1 MKAERNRVVSPDV
14 PPHCRASLRCLGKSG
29 WLALCLALLTL
40 VVYLGV
46 FRCQFVNYDDPDYVT
61 ANQRVLGG
69 LTAENFKWAF
79 TTGHASNWHP
89 LTWISHMLDAELFGL
104 RATGH
109 HFVNVLLHTLNALLL
124 FVVLRAM
131 TGAVRR
137 SWFVAVLFALH
148 PLHVESVA
156 WISER
161 KDVLSTFWML
171 AALGTWSRHV
181 GPAREMSSPLRRW
194 AWYALALLCFALG
207 LMSKPMVVTLPFVL
221 LLLDYWPLG
230 RWSWR
235 GPGSWR
241 SLGRLIAE
249 KIPFFALSAAASVV
263 TFVAQE
269 KGGSVSAALAL
280 SDRLANAVV
289 SYARYLGKTLY
300 PVDLAVLYPHP
311 GQWPWWATTG
321 AILLLGTITA
331 AAVRLAGRA
340 PWFMTGW
347 LWFLGTLVPVIGIVQ
362 VGLQSMADRYT
373 YVPLIGVFVA
383 LVWGAH
389 ELASLERLRIV
400 AQLAAG
406 LTAVA
411 VCGLLTVRQVATW
424 HDSETLFRQAL
435 RVTERNYLAHN
446 NLGLE
451 LAAKGRVAEAKE
463 EYRRSIEINP
473 GYVEGLNNL
482 GHALAGEGRHAEAI
496 PFYEAALKQ
505 NPAHPEV
512 NNNYGNA
519 LSESGRI
526 DEAIQH
532 YAIALR
538 VRPDH
543 ADAHNNLGIALAMKG
558 RVDEAVPHFLISLKN
573 KPDNA
578 NARSNLGNAY
588 AVQQRWNEA
597 IEQYQEALRL
607 RPDDAQAHNNMGN
620 VLLQQNR
627 VGDAISHYRE
637 ALRLRPNNPE
647 ALRNLQI
654 AVQRQANS
662 PPR

>member
-1 MKAERNRVVSPDV
+1 MKAERNRVASPGV
-14 PPHCRASLRCLGKSG
+14 TPHRPASPRRLGKSG
-29 WLALCLALLTL
+29 WLAVGLALLTL
-40 VVYLGV
+40 LVYSGV
-46 FRCQFVNYDDPDYVT
+46 LRCQFVNYDDPDYVT

-69 LTAENFKWAF
+69 LTAENLKWAF

-89 LTWISHMLDAELFGL
+89 LTWISHMLDAELFG
-104 RATGH
+104 RSATGH
-109 HFVNVLLHTLNALLL
+109 HFVNVWLHTLNAVLL
-124 FVVLRAM
+124 FVVLRTM

-137 SWFVAVLFALH
+137 SWFVAALFALH

-171 AALGTWSRHV
+171 AAMGTWSRYV
-181 GPAREMSSPLRRW
+181 GPVREMTSPPRRW
-194 AWYALALLCFALG
+194 VWYALALLCFVLG
-207 LMSKPMVVTLPFVL
+207 LLSKPMVVTLPFVL

-230 RWSWR
+230 RWSWCR
-235 GPGSWR
+235 PGSWVT
-241 SLGRLIAE
+241 LGRLIAE

-263 TFVAQE
+263 TFVAQD

-321 AILLLGTITA
+321 AILLLGTIVA

-389 ELASLERLRIV
+389 ELAGLARLRIV

-411 VCGLLTVRQVATW
+411 ICGLLTVRQVAFW

-451 LAAKGRVAEAKE
+451 LAAKGRVAEAKA
-463 EYRRSIEINP
+463 EYRRSIDINP

-558 RVDEAVPHFLISLKN
+558 RVDDAVPHFLISLKN

-588 AVQQRWNEA
+588 AVQQRWTEA

-620 VLLQQNR
+620 VLLQQSR
-627 VGDAISHYRE
+627 VDDAISHYRE

-654 AVQRQANS
+654 ALQRQATS